1 MAVFNDIIYTNVL
14 DKIITTYE
22 KIPPFIAAPVLNII
36 LLGVVISIT
45 YQGLEVI
52 RGAGGANP
60 ILDVIAKNMRP
71 LFVLLFAASIQGYS
85 DNIRPF
91 IKEDVPI
98 FFVNAVESAG
108 GLTVLPPTTNTN
120 RAIFQS
126 LDININT
133 QLGQLKRIADE
144 AKNHIFAIS
153 LGWQTWF
160 TLFGVDVD
168 FPFPDVDVTG
178 IPALLIAGIIFLVIV
193 AGAVIVCLQA
203 SFIVIAWNFVLA
215 FGPIFLA
222 MYAFEKTEK
231 YALHWIESVLKYTFA
246 LIVLI
251 ILYTIFASQLTAA
264 MIDFANRYIAAPKN
278 VGDFLQS
285 ALSPIAISIV
295 SAYILTKAD
304 QLAQD
309 LIGGGIS
316 GSGGFAQSMGG
327 RISGAA
333 KSVVGAA
340 GAAAGL
346 AYAGTLGKGHTS
358 PLAQWKDNKRSDA
371 ADDRRKARE
380 KKSSPA
386 SSVLA
391 ASMRNSQA
399 R

>member
-1 MAVFNDIIYTNVL
+1 MAVFNDIIYTGVL

-60 ILDVIAKNMRP
+60 ILDVVAKNMRP

-91 IKEDVPI
+91 IKDDIPD
-98 FFVNAVESAG
+98 FFVNAVRSAG
-108 GLTVLPPTTNTN
+108 GLTVLPPTTDTN
-120 RAIFQS
+120 RTIFQS
-126 LDININT
+126 LDTNINN
-133 QLGQLKRIADE
+133 QLDQLKRISDE
-144 AKNHIFAIS
+144 AKNHIFDITLS
-153 LGWQTWF
+153 WETWF

-168 FPFPDVDVTG
+168 LPFPDVDVTG

-231 YALHWIESVLKYTFA
+231 YALHWLESVLKYTFA

-251 ILYTIFASQLTAA
+251 ILYTIFASQLTMA
-264 MIDFANRYIAAPKN
+264 MITFANGYIAAPKN

-285 ALSPIAISIV
+285 ALGPIAISIV
-295 SAYILTKAD
+295 SAYVLTRAD

-309 LIGGGIS
+309 LIGGGVS

-327 RISGAA
+327 KMSGAA
-333 KSVVGAA
+333 KTAAGAVGSAA
-340 GAAAGL
+340 GAA
-346 AYAGTLGKGHTS
+346 YSRTLGKAFS
-358 PLAQWKDNKRSDA
+358 QQKDSKKSDSSNDKRSQRDS
-371 ADDRRKARE
+371 R
-380 KKSSPA
+380 SNPA
-386 SSVLA
+386 SSMLRSA
-391 ASMRNSQA
+391 MRNA